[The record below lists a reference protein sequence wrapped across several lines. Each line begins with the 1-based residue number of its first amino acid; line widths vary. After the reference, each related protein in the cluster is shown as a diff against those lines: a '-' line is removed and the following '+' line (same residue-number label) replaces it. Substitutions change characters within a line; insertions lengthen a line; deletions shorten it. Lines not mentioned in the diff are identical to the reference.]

1 MILIT
6 GGAGYVGS
14 HFVRV
19 YANQNKK
26 DRAVVV
32 DNLARGHRESLDY
45 GDQILFEQASIADEE
60 AIDRLLKK
68 YPVEAVVHFA
78 ASAYVGESQAEPF
91 HYFRNNVSASLSFF
105 SVLEKHGVRKVVFS
119 SSCATYG
126 DPVYLPLD
134 EEHQQKPTNVY
145 GTTKLMIE
153 MALTALAESKGW
165 SSVSLRYFNA
175 AGARPDGSIGE
186 SHDPETHLIP
196 NILRAAR
203 GAAPVVL
210 INGNDYETR
219 DGTCVRD
226 YVHVDDLAAAHLKAL
241 DLLRTQK
248 ESATHFFNLG
258 TSTGVTILEMVELCK
273 TVTGCPISAKI
284 GPRRPG
290 DPASLVANSSKA
302 EAALGWRPQY
312 SLTETIE
319 TAWNWERQRRY

>member
-14 HFVRV
+14 HFVRM
-19 YANQNKK
+19 YAKQNEKN
-26 DRAVVV
+26 RAVVV
-32 DNLARGHRESLDY
+32 DNLSRGHRESLDY
-45 GDQILFEQASIADEE
+45 GEQIVFENASIGDEE
-60 AIDRLLKK
+60 SIGRVLDK
-68 YPVEAVVHFA
+68 YEVEAAVHFA
-78 ASAYVGESQAEPF
+78 AKAYVGESQSEPF
-91 HYFRNNVSASLSFF
+91 QYFRNNVTESLTFF
-105 SVLEKHGVRKVVFS
+105 SVLEKHEVRKVVFS

-153 MALTALAESKGW
+153 MALRALTDSKGW

-175 AGARPDGSIGE
+175 AGANPDGSLGE

-196 NILRAAR
+196 NILKVAA
-203 GAAPVVL
+203 GQSPVML
-210 INGNDYETR
+210 IHGNDYDTR

-226 YVHVDDLAAAHLKAL
+226 YVHVEDLAIAHLKAL
-241 DLLRTQK
+241 DLLRAQK
-248 ESATHFFNLG
+248 ENSAAFYNLG
-258 TSTGVTILEMVELCK
+258 TSTGVTILEMLELCA

-302 EAALGWRPQY
+302 EAALGWHPQY
-312 SLTETIE
+312 SLSKTIE